1 MYWLSSNMFS
11 LGQVACLRIPA
22 VRTVLKIPQR
32 VVHDPDKLPPR
43 EGFIKSFRQGKGPP
57 SVTRTGDCGLEMGAG
72 PMVFLPFTQVGRML
86 KWPIS
91 YRSGN
96 DACRTTWSSLP
107 GVNNPSRLNSV
118 ICFFLF
124 FVYQD
129 LSSLLPQARYDR
141 RLPTTLCCRTE
152 RMTLPTPP
160 AAAAAKQSQSSPG
173 VTRLADLCRLL
184 TLAGA
189 VSSETQPL
197 NVVSCWVFAPDLETV
212 GHVDVHFKIG
222 FHYT

>member
-1 MYWLSSNMFS
+1 M
-11 LGQVACLRIPA
+11 P
-22 VRTVLKIPQR
+22 
-32 VVHDPDKLPPR
+32 
-43 EGFIKSFRQGKGPP
+43 
-57 SVTRTGDCGLEMGAG
+57 
-72 PMVFLPFTQVGRML
+72 

-107 GVNNPSRLNSV
+107 GVNNPSKLNSV

-129 LSSLLPQARYDR
+129 LSFLPQARYDR

-152 RMTLPTPP
+152 RITLPTPP
-160 AAAAAKQSQSSPG
+160 AAAAAAAAKQSQSSPG
-173 VTRLADLCRLL
+173 VTRLADLCCLL
-184 TLAGA
+184 TLAGT
-189 VSSETQPL
+189 VSSETQPS
-197 NVVSCWVFAPDLETV
+197 NAVSCWVFAPDLETV

-222 FHYT
+222 FHYTLPPKCERTLGAR